1 MYWKS
6 CYQKAESERLKLVN
20 ELARL
25 RKERDSLLAGEEAQ
39 RSKGQSAVGKRK
51 RETPASSTR
60 KALQTAQQQKNNL
73 DLDDDD
79 IDLKIEGLDVPLM
92 DRQSFL
98 HGFISLRHSLRLADP
113 DQETLVNAV
122 RASAIPISRILEK
135 HLGARRKSHA
145 KQEDQSI
152 KDLCAAFRNVYPSV
166 LQGVDRIR
174 PQTGEGGEQYHPALS
189 DVIKVFRAFLGQLYQ
204 FALNENHKRKLANK
218 AKRRGSAPAHETPIH
233 GFALIGERDA
243 TKAKEI
249 IWTLVKMITALD
261 VSSDAQCELLE
272 GYLCTILDHVGSSLS
287 LLVFT
292 DSTGISKEQPGLLA
306 PCGLLDVAHIDRGSA
321 VGTAT
326 AEGPY
331 LIWILRKAMEFLR
344 ANSQKMSEKSLLLFA
359 VQECDSKAV
368 ADDKGLRRRIEDTLQ
383 NTLLRGVFGD
393 DDDTFYSSLRRED
406 EEEENEELTK
416 MTEGIK
422 KSECSPEWFIGE
434 VWEHLGWDILSGR
447 RGV

>member
-25 RKERDSLLAGEEAQ
+25 RQERDSLLAGEEAQ
-39 RSKGQSAVGKRK
+39 RSKGPSAVGKRK
-51 RETPASSTR
+51 RETPVFSTR
-60 KALQTAQQQKNNL
+60 KALQTARQQKINL

-79 IDLKIEGLDVPLM
+79 IDLTTEGLNVPLT

-113 DQETLVNAV
+113 NQETLVNAV

-135 HLGARRKSHA
+135 YLGARRNSHA

-152 KDLCAAFRNVYPSV
+152 KDICAAFRNVYPSV
-166 LQGVDRIR
+166 LQGVDRIQ
-174 PQTGEGGEQYHPALS
+174 PQTGEGGEQYYPALS
-189 DVIKVFRAFLGQLYQ
+189 DVIKVFQAFLGQLHK
-204 FALNENHKRKLANK
+204 FALNENHKRKLATK
-218 AKRRGSAPAHETPIH
+218 AKRRGSAPTREIPIR
-233 GFALIGERDA
+233 GFGLIGERDE
-243 TKAKEI
+243 AKVKDI
-249 IWTLVKMITALD
+249 IRTLLKMITALD

-272 GYLCTILDHVGSSLS
+272 GYLCTMLDHVGSSLS

-306 PCGLLDVAHIDRGSA
+306 PRGLLDVAHIDGGSA

-326 AEGPY
+326 VEGPY
-331 LIWILRKAMEFLR
+331 LIWILRKAMDFLL
-344 ANSQKMSEKSLLLFA
+344 ANTKEMSEKSQLLFA

-368 ADDKGLRRRIEDTLQ
+368 ADDKGLRRRIEETLQ

-393 DDDTFYSSLRRED
+393 DDDSFYNSLRRED
-406 EEEENEELTK
+406 EGEENEELMK

-422 KSECSPEWFIGE
+422 KTECSPEWFIGE

-447 RGV
+447 RGA